1 MRMEGTA
8 VKKDL
13 VIVGGG
19 PAGYHCALQCAR
31 LGLKPL
37 LIEKDALGGTGLRW
51 GCLPV
56 KTLMDGIRRVKSGF
70 EREPEGSLSAKPLA
84 RETGESLLADCR
96 SKMAENSRR
105 MEHTLTEAGVEVMY
119 GNLRLISDHALE
131 LNEKTIEFNR
141 LVLATGTEAL
151 PPQGVVPDGRH
162 IITHREAVNLTTPP
176 KSVVILGGDVEGLE
190 FASLFSELGT
200 KVTVLEMQPDMLAGF
215 DDDLTAPLF
224 HRLALNGVTLERSAR
239 VEAVHLTD
247 TGVEVVTTRGNRY
260 QAEKAMVAMARRPV
274 VPEGLEN
281 TSLVLEQGRIPVND
295 QCATKLPHVYCIG
308 DLNGRMEMA
317 HTALQQGI
325 FLADHLAAGQDMGWD
340 YGTLPWVIFGLPQ
353 CGGAGA
359 QEKNLKE
366 QGIPYRKSVVYWK
379 DTWRGIGQGE
389 AQGFLKVLVS
399 DEGNLLGI
407 WLTGENISEM
417 AALAGVVVNKKT
429 TLQQVKQQLWVH
441 PTLSEALLQAV
452 LQLT

>member
-1 MRMEGTA
+1 ME
-8 VKKDL
+8 KDL

-19 PAGYHCALQCAR
+19 PAGYHCALQGAR

-37 LIEKDALGGTGLRW
+37 LIEKEALGGTGLRW

-56 KTLMDGIRRVKSGF
+56 KTLMDGVRQAKSCLS
-70 EREPEGSLSAKPLA
+70 RETDGSLSAKPLA
-84 RETGESLLADCR
+84 REVVASLLAGC
-96 SKMAENSRR
+96 SSNMAENSRR
-105 MEHTLTEAGVEVMY
+105 MAQTLTEAGVEVRY
-119 GNLRLISDHALE
+119 GHLRLISDHALE
-131 LNEKTIEFNR
+131 LEGETIEFRR

-151 PPQGVVPDGRH
+151 PPQGVVPEGHR
-162 IITHREAVNLTTPP
+162 IITHREAVNLTKPP
-176 KSVVILGGDVEGLE
+176 ESVVILGGDVEGLE

-200 KVTVLEMQPDMLAGF
+200 KVTVLEMQPEMLAGF
-215 DDDLTAPLF
+215 DEDLTAPLF
-224 HRLALNGVTLERSAR
+224 RRLKSNGVTLETSAR
-239 VEAVHLTD
+239 VEGVNRTD
-247 TGVEVVTTRGNRY
+247 TGVEVVTSRGIRY
-260 QAEKAMVAMARRPV
+260 QAAKAMVAMARRPV

-281 TSLVLEQGRIPVND
+281 TGLFLEKGRISVDD

-325 FLADHLAAGQDMGWD
+325 FLADHLATGQDMVWD

-359 QEKNLKE
+359 QENNLKE
-366 QGIPYRKSVVYWK
+366 QGIPYRKSLVYWK
-379 DTWRGIGQGE
+379 DTWRGVGQQE

-399 DEGNLLGI
+399 DEGTLLGV
-407 WLTGENISEM
+407 WMTGENISEM
-417 AALAGVVVNKKT
+417 AALAGVVVGRKT

>member
-1 MRMEGTA
+1 M
-8 VKKDL
+8 KKDL

-19 PAGYHCALQCAR
+19 PAGYHCALQSAR

-37 LIEKDALGGTGLRW
+37 LIEKEALGGTGLRW

-56 KTLMDGIRRVKSGF
+56 KTLMDGVRRAKSCLT
-70 EREPEGSLSAKPLA
+70 REPGGSLSGKPLTW
-84 RETGESLLADCR
+84 ETGESLLTDC
-96 SKMAENSRR
+96 SNKMQENSRR
-105 MEHTLTEAGVEVMY
+105 MEHTLTEAGVQVLY
-119 GNLRLISDHALE
+119 GNLRLMSDHALKVAGE
-131 LNEKTIEFNR
+131 TVEFNR

-151 PPQGVVPDGRH
+151 PPQGVVPEGDR

-176 KSVVILGGDVEGLE
+176 KDLVILGGDVEGLE

-200 KVTVLEMQPDMLAGF
+200 KVTVLEMQPEMLAGF
-215 DDDLTAPLF
+215 DGDLTEPLF
-224 HRLALNGVTLERSAR
+224 RRLRSNGVKLETSER
-239 VEAVHLTD
+239 VKAVHLTGS
-247 TGVEVVTTRGNRY
+247 GVEVTTSKGNRY

-295 QCATKLPHVYCIG
+295 QCATKLPHIYCIG

-325 FLADHLAAGQDMGWD
+325 FLADHLATGRVMVWD

-379 DTWRGIGQGE
+379 DTWRGIGQQE
-389 AQGFLKVLVS
+389 AQGFLKILVS
-399 DEGNLLGI
+399 NEDTLLGM
-407 WLTGENISEM
+407 WMTGENISEM
-417 AALAGVVVNKKT
+417 AALAGVVVTRNT